1 MENPIKGLFK
11 YFQREPSHALT
22 FGYLMLIVMG
32 LLFDFFY
39 YKMFKINVLL
49 FVELDDLL
57 LAPIQDIGIVLS
69 VFGFCLFVY
78 LLIEWDIRWRTN
90 QPDLYRKFNF
100 QKDPFSPAAEKRRQ
114 SSFKF
119 LFVMY
124 IFLAPSTY
132 AIYQADKVK
141 DGRVKRIHITMKNN
155 APDTLKT
162 QDPFFIGKTTS
173 YFFVYDT
180 AQKKT
185 TIINADEVRSI
196 NFEK

>member
-39 YKMFKINVLL
+39 YKIFKINVLL

-78 LLIEWDIRWRTN
+78 LIIEWDIRWRAN
-90 QPDLYRKFNF
+90 QPDLYRKFSF
-100 QKDPFSPAAEKRRQ
+100 QKDPFSPTAEKTRK

-124 IFLAPSTY
+124 IFLAASCY

-141 DGRVKRIHITMKNN
+141 DGHVKRIHITMKDVT
-155 APDTLKT
+155 PDSMQT
-162 QDPFFIGKTTS
+162 QAPFFIGKTTS

>member
-1 MENPIKGLFK
+1 MDNPIKGLFK

-39 YKMFKINVLL
+39 YKIFKINVLL

-69 VFGFCLFVY
+69 VFVFCLFVY
-78 LLIEWDIRWRTN
+78 LIIEWDIRWRTN
-90 QPDLYRKFNF
+90 QPELYRKFSF
-100 QKDPFSPAAEKRRQ
+100 QKDPFSPASNKQRQ
-114 SSFKF
+114 TSFKV
-119 LFVMY
+119 LPVMY
-124 IFLAPSTY
+124 VFLAASTY
-132 AIYQADKVK
+132 AVYQAGKVK
-141 DGRVKRIHITMKNN
+141 DGRVKRIHITMKD
-155 APDTLKT
+155 APPDSLKT
-162 QDPFFIGKTTS
+162 QAPFFIGKTTS

-185 TIINADEVRSI
+185 TIINAGEVRSI
-196 NFEK
+196 NFE